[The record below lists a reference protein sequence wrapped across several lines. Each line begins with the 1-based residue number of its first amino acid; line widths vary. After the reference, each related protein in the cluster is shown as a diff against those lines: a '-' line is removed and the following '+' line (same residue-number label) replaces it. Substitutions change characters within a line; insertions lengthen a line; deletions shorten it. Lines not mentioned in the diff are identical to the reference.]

1 MCIRDSCYPIGYYN
15 LTWNDFLK
23 IVHKAMGQPN
33 RKIINI
39 PKWSFQLFGLHMRKV
54 YRNKNVEGGIDPVG
68 LADIMCMNTFIDPKW
83 CVELGVTGDDIESA
97 IYDSVKLSVDAFHG
111 TQELLGMKGE

>member
-1 MCIRDSCYPIGYYN
+1 MANHDVPEGRHYDGDRPPGGQAIAGAAERNRGANCYPIGYYN

-39 PKWSFQLFGLHMRKV
+39 PKWSFQLLGCICARCI
-54 YRNKNVEGGIDPVG
+54 GIK
-68 LADIMCMNTFIDPKW
+68 T
-83 CVELGVTGDDIESA
+83 
-97 IYDSVKLSVDAFHG
+97 
-111 TQELLGMKGE
+111 